1 MFAYS
6 SFRTIFFSLRKA
18 FVTNNLNHVN
28 ANQYCRIMLQSISFR
43 ERKLVEED
51 IIDLERKLGHKIPAD
66 YKQFLLDYNGG
77 APKPDCHDVQG
88 TEHTMIGDF
97 IGIRSFYSIGGPEN
111 ESEYI
116 KSCEETGGLV
126 KYTKEGWI
134 KVKECYSIE
143 SNCSVYHR
151 RMPENFLPIGC
162 DEGDNQVCISL
173 YGKDEGTIWYWDH
186 EGEIIPSGWNYFLK
200 SHTPDYS
207 NCYKVADNFQ
217 ALLDGL
223 YEYDYENDVRIP

>member
-1 MFAYS
+1 
-6 SFRTIFFSLRKA
+6 
-18 FVTNNLNHVN
+18 
-28 ANQYCRIMLQSISFR
+28 MLQSISFQG
-43 ERKLVEED
+43 RKLIEED

-77 APKPDCHDVQG
+77 DPKPDCHDVQDA
-88 TEHTMIGDF
+88 ERTMIGDF

-126 KYTKEGWI
+126 KYTKEDWI

-143 SNCSVYHR
+143 WNYDCFRR
-151 RMPENFLPIGC
+151 RMPENFLPVGC
-162 DEGDNQVCISL
+162 DEGGNQVCISL
-173 YGKDEGTIWYWDH
+173 YGEDEGTIWYWDH

-200 SHTPDYS
+200 SHEPDYS

-223 YEYDYENDVRIP
+223 FEYDFENDVRIP